1 MLSRLKQRSI
11 IFFDGVLRFIERGGN
26 ALPNPSTL
34 FAIFALL
41 TLIIS
46 GIAAIFDLHAIHPVT
61 NEIIKVNNLL
71 STDGL
76 HRIFLEMVDNFTGFA
91 PLGIVIVALMGLG
104 IAEGSG
110 LISTVIR
117 LFVLS
122 APKSML
128 TFILVFAGVLSNMAS
143 TVGYVLLVP
152 LAGTV
157 FIAVK
162 RNPIVGLAAAFA
174 GVSGGYSANLL
185 IGTVDPLIAGL
196 SQEAARIIDPSY
208 TVNPT
213 ANYYFMFV
221 STFLIAFSG
230 TWVTEKII
238 EPRLG
243 KYTGETFDEKIEHLS
258 AEEKRGM
265 KYSTITLVLIFV
277 LILIGIVPGDGIL
290 RGTDGSIL
298 NSPLLNGII
307 ALIFI
312 LAGVTGIAYGFGSG
326 KFKNDNDVI
335 GSMDKSMKSVST
347 YLVLVFFAAQFVAY
361 FNWTNLG
368 IIIAI
373 TGANFLSSTGLS
385 IIPLMIM
392 FIILSGIINLFMGS
406 ASAKWALMA
415 PVFVPMFMLL
425 GYSPELTQAGFRIG
439 DSVTNVISPMMSFF
453 ALIIV
458 YFQKYDKRAG
468 IGTIVSTML
477 PYSIAFFLL
486 WSILLIIWLWL
497 NLPLGPDAGLFYNM

>member
-1 MLSRLKQRSI
+1 MRKPKL
-11 IFFDGVLRFIERGGN
+11 IFDKLLNLVERGGN

-34 FAIFALL
+34 FAIFAVL
-41 TLIIS
+41 TLLIS
-46 GIAAIFDLHAIHPVT
+46 AITSLFDLQVIHPVT

-71 STDGL
+71 SEEGL
-76 HRIFLEMVDNFTGFA
+76 RRIMLEMVTNFTSFA
-91 PLGIVIVALMGLG
+91 PLGIVLVALMGLG

-128 TFILVFAGVLSNMAS
+128 TFIIVLCGVLSNMAS

-152 LAGTV
+152 LAGIV
-157 FIAVK
+157 FLAVK
-162 RNPIVGLAAAFA
+162 RHPFVGLAAGFA

-185 IGTVDPLIAGL
+185 IGTVDPLLAGL
-196 SQEAARIIDPSY
+196 SQEAARIIDPAY
-208 TVNPT
+208 VVNPT

-221 STFLIAFSG
+221 STFLIAFAG
-230 TWVTEKII
+230 TWVTEKIV

-243 KYTGETFDEKIEHLS
+243 NYNGSVEAEKIERLS
-258 AEEKRGM
+258 AEEKRGL
-265 KYSTITLVLIFV
+265 KYCLVTLAIILAVIFW
-277 LILIGIVPGDGIL
+277 GIIPENGLL
-290 RGTDGSIL
+290 RGTNGSIL
-298 NSPLLNGII
+298 NSPII
-307 ALIFI
+307 KGVVALIFI
-312 LAGVTGIAYGFGSG
+312 VAGLLGIAYGIGSG

-335 GSMDKSMKSVST
+335 GSMENSMRSVAT

-373 TGANFLSSTGLS
+373 EGANFLSHLGIGL
-385 IIPLMIM
+385 IPLMIL

-415 PVFVPMFMLL
+415 PIFVPMFMLL
-425 GYSPELTQAGFRIG
+425 GYSPELTQTGFRIG

-458 YFQKYDKRAG
+458 YFQKYDKKAG
-468 IGTIVSTML
+468 IGTIVSIML
-477 PYSIAFFLL
+477 PYSLIFFIL
-486 WSILLIIWLWL
+486 WTILLIIWLWL
-497 NLPLGPDAGLFYNM
+497 GIPLGPNSGINYLM

>member
-1 MLSRLKQRSI
+1 MVKSSSLFDRVLNI
-11 IFFDGVLRFIERGGN
+11 IEKGGN

-34 FAIFALL
+34 FAIFAFL
-41 TLIIS
+41 TIIVS
-46 GIAAIFDLHAIHPVT
+46 GVSALVDLQAIHPITKEV
-61 NEIIKVNNLL
+61 IKVNNLI
-71 STDGL
+71 STEGL
-76 HRIFLEMVDNFTGFA
+76 HSMLLGMVDNFTGFA
-91 PLGIVIVALMGLG
+91 PLGIVIVALLGLG

-128 TFILVFAGVLSNMAS
+128 TFILVLSGVLSNMAS

-162 RNPIVGLAAAFA
+162 RHPIVGLAAAFA

-185 IGTVDPLIAGL
+185 IGTVDPLLAGL

-213 ANYYFMFV
+213 ANYYFMVV
-221 STFLIAFSG
+221 STFLIALAG

-243 KYTGETFDEKIEHLS
+243 KYDGENYDEKIEHLS
-258 AEEKRGM
+258 VGEKKGL
-265 KYSTITLVLIFV
+265 KYSIITLLVMV
-277 LILIGIVPGDGIL
+277 TVILIGIIPSDGIL

-312 LAGVTGIAYGFGSG
+312 LAALTGIAYGFGSG

-347 YLVLVFFAAQFVAY
+347 YLVLVFFASQFVAY

-368 IIIAI
+368 VIIAI
-373 TGANFLSSTGLS
+373 LGAEFLSNTGLG
-385 IIPLMIM
+385 IIPLMIL
-392 FIILSGIINLFMGS
+392 FIIFSGLINLFMGS

-415 PVFVPMFMLL
+415 PIFVPMFMLL

-458 YFQKYDKRAG
+458 YFQKYDSRTG

-477 PYSIAFFLL
+477 PYSVVFFIL
-486 WSILLIIWLWL
+486 WTILLVIWLLMGW
-497 NLPLGPDAGLFYNM
+497 PLGPDAGLLYKL